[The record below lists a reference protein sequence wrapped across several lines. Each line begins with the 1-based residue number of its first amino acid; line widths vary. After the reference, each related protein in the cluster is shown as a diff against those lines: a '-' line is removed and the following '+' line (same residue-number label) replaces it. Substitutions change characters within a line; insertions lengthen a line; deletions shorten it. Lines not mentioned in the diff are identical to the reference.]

1 MKLRT
6 RTSLTLLVLLTGLVA
21 ALGVAGR
28 TALVGQALSIE
39 REATAREARRVRE
52 ALGRETDVLLSKA
65 GDWAVWDDTYQF
77 MQDGNDAYLDSN
89 ISDAAFE
96 EMHLNAIAFFDSRL
110 TLWRGFGWSEDREE
124 LTPTPPALL
133 NALLAQP
140 ALLQQSDESPGRAG
154 LLQTGDDGIWLIA
167 VRPIL
172 TSERSGPSR
181 GTLLFARRF
190 DDDVVQTIGRLTG
203 VQLDMRPIG
212 NSTTAAATTPDPRV
226 GTRSRNEITA
236 SWIEPDVLAAPL
248 LHVTLSVP
256 RPIYQQALASFWYFL
271 LSLAFLGLVCGF
283 SLHALLGRFVIHR
296 LENLQRGVRRI
307 AAAGDAEGH
316 VADSGRDELAEL
328 GRDINGML
336 RALADAQRELRAQ
349 QDALFSANE
358 ALAAARA
365 AADSANQAKSTFLA
379 NMSHEIRTPMTA
391 IIGFTE
397 TLREHDLSDEL
408 RQSAIE
414 SIQRNGTHLLQII
427 NDILD
432 LSKIEAGGV
441 EVEQIA
447 CAPWDLLCDAVTAL
461 RPRAEAAGIELA
473 LAADGPIPE
482 TICTDP
488 TRLKQIVLNLIGN
501 ALKFTP
507 RGSVNV
513 RASLVTHAAAPRLA
527 VSVRDSGIGMNAEQ
541 VARLFRPFSQ
551 ADASTTRRFGGT
563 GLGLTISK
571 RLVEMLGGEIEVESK
586 PGVGTEF
593 RFTIAAGSLQGVRLM
608 QPAASTAAIPPT
620 AAAAPIAVTPFDLR
634 GRVLL
639 AEDGPDNQKL
649 ILHVLRKA
657 GLEVEIVGDG
667 QAALESALR
676 AWRGGRPFDVV
687 LMDMQMP
694 VLDGYGASRRLREA
708 GYAAPIIALTAHAM
722 STDRD
727 KCLAAGCDDYL
738 TKPID
743 RTALLERIAQCLA
756 ASTSR

>member
-6 RTSLTLLVLLTGLVA
+6 RTSLTLLLLLTSLVA

-39 REATAREARRVRE
+39 RDATSREAQRVRE
-52 ALGRETDVLLSKA
+52 ALGREIDVLLAKA
-65 GDWAVWDDTYQF
+65 GDWAVWDDTYRF
-77 MQDGNDAYLDSN
+77 IQDGNDAYLESN
-89 ISDAAFE
+89 ISNSAFE
-96 EMHLNAIAFFDSRL
+96 EMHLNAIAFFDARSA
-110 TLWRGFGWSEDREE
+110 LWRGFGWSEGGEE
-124 LTPTPPALL
+124 LTPIPPALL
-133 NALLAQP
+133 SALLAQP

-167 VRPIL
+167 ARPIL
-172 TSERSGPSR
+172 TSERTGPSR

-190 DDDVVQTIGRLTG
+190 DDQVVQSIGRLTG
-203 VQLDMRPIG
+203 VRLDMRLVDSG
-212 NSTTAAATTPDPRV
+212 VAAPTSLDPRV
-226 GTRSRNEITA
+226 VTRSRNEINA
-236 SWIEPDVLAAPL
+236 SWVEPDVLAAPL
-248 LHVTLSVP
+248 LLVTLSVS

-296 LENLQRGVRRI
+296 LEDLQRGVRRI
-307 AAAGDAEGH
+307 AAAGDAEGQ
-316 VADSGRDELAEL
+316 VCDAGRDELAEL

-336 RALADAQRELRAQ
+336 RALADAQRELHAQ
-349 QDALFSANE
+349 QDALFSANA

-391 IIGFTE
+391 IIGFAE
-397 TLREHDLSDEL
+397 TLREPDLNEEL
-408 RQSAIE
+408 RQSALE
-414 SIQRNGTHLLQII
+414 SIQRNGAHLLQII

-447 CAPWDLLCDAVTAL
+447 CAPWDLLCDAVAAL
-461 RPRAEAAGIELA
+461 RPRADAAGVELA
-473 LAADGPIPE
+473 LAADGPVPE

-488 TRLKQIVLNLIGN
+488 TRLKQIVLNLVGN

-507 RGSVNV
+507 RGSVQI
-513 RASLVTHAAAPRLA
+513 RAALVTQAAAPRLA
-527 VSVRDSGIGMNAEQ
+527 VSVRDSGIGMTAEQ
-541 VARLFRPFSQ
+541 LTRLFRPFSQ

-571 RLVEMLGGEIEVESK
+571 RLVEMLGGEIEVESR

-593 RFTIAAGSLQGVRLM
+593 RFTIATGSLQGVRLM
-608 QPAASTAAIPPT
+608 QPAASAATNRQPT
-620 AAAAPIAVTPFDLR
+620 SAARVAATPADLR

-649 ILHVLRKA
+649 ISHVLRKA
-657 GLEVEIVGDG
+657 GLECEIVGDG
-667 QAALESALR
+667 KAALESALG

-694 VLDGYGASRRLREA
+694 ILDGYEASRRLRDA
-708 GYAAPIIALTAHAM
+708 GYDAPIIALTAHAM

-743 RTALLERIAQCLA
+743 RAALLELIAQCLA